1 MTRGIQEFLLYEHM
15 PTIIQGKQSRTHF
28 LSMHMAVLVKRGN
41 IIETATNRI
50 GSRSKGSGYSDITIH
65 AERAVVKKLGDI
77 SKLRGCTMYVWRIG
91 FSGFYPMTS
100 DPCHDCQIFLTKC
113 IKQYGLRAVYY
124 TNTNTPSELMITPKE
139 VHIKENNKRVQALK
153 EEKKK
158 RKCQC

>member
-1 MTRGIQEFLLYEHM
+1 M
-15 PTIIQGKQSRTHF
+15 PTIIQGKQSRTHI

-65 AERAVVKKLGDI
+65 AERAVVKKLGDV

-124 TNTNTPSELMITPKE
+124 TNTNTPSQLMVTPKE
-139 VHIKENNKRVQALK
+139 HHKRPPTKK
-153 EEKKK
+153 EEKGKQPMRYAHIQK
-158 RKCQC
+158 PLTKQI